1 MHAQRS
7 IEIRFTQYSVHFPWR
22 WHTLQTSKHIK
33 HSCVLEIYLIFFLIL
48 QRCCDLL
55 RLWQLEGDPSAVCHT
70 STQQPCK
77 PTERPRFAFY
87 LATQLQ
93 VHYLCNV
100 GRSSVSCSG
109 SLVLGITPMMVLFS
123 EVPFSSRSRTRCMFR
138 GESTLNLTVEPGRRT
153 PSWVSSNGRRLGIW
167 IAPPETI
174 IQFFFLNVGAQ
185 WLFYNTT

>member
-1 MHAQRS
+1 MYWKYIWS
-7 IEIRFTQYSVHFPWR
+7 SS
-22 WHTLQTSKHIK
+22 L
-33 HSCVLEIYLIFFLIL
+33 SCRDVVTCYVYDNLKGTH
-48 QRCCDLL
+48 
-55 RLWQLEGDPSAVCHT
+55 QLYVTPPHNNRVNP
-70 STQQPCK
+70 QK
-77 PTERPRFAFY
+77 
-87 LATQLQ
+87 ATQLQ

-174 IQFFFLNVGAQ
+174 VQFLFFKCRCPVTVL
-185 WLFYNTT
+185 